1 MITDRQK
8 SYRQV
13 YRSRIMGFYDG
24 YLHIAIIYAM
34 GAAAFYIY
42 LQHIQNVT
50 PLEWLTIPITFLFT
64 NIVRVVRAQVRH
76 APAGEHQG
84 AARGL

>member
-1 MITDRQK
+1 MISDRQK
-8 SYRQV
+8 AYRAV

-42 LQHIQNVT
+42 LQHIQQ
-50 PLEWLTIPITFLFT
+50 
-64 NIVRVVRAQVRH
+64 RDA
-76 APAGEHQG
+76 AGVAHHSRSRSCSPTSSSG
-84 AARGL
+84 SCTSTSCTGR